1 MGQLAVPIMIG
12 AAMGGGT
19 KLIQGK
25 GLSGILKGA
34 ALGGALGGVGGTLGG
49 ATMQGAAG
57 ASAASGTSAVGA
69 AQGAGQTA
77 GVGLADTGAGM
88 AFNPTSS
95 LMSGAPG
102 VNLTSQA
109 LSQGVQLPAGVGDA
123 LVANNIGAP
132 SYLSQF
138 GQAAK
143 DYATPQNL
151 LGVGQLLSQPSP
163 QPTFASGGSG
173 KIEVGEAP
181 TGAIYDELRKLGYPT
196 QKRRETN
203 FSLLG

>member
-1 MGQLAVPIMIG
+1 MIG

-25 GLSGILKGA
+25 GLGGILKGA
-34 ALGGALGGVGGTLGG
+34 ALGGALGGVGGGLSGLGG
-49 ATMQGAAG
+49 AT
-57 ASAASGTSAVGA
+57 ASGTSAVGA
-69 AQGAGQTA
+69 AQGAGQGL
-77 GVGLADTGAGM
+77 GVSLADTGAGM

-132 SYLSQF
+132 SYFSQF

-151 LGVGQLLSQPSP
+151 LGVGQLLSQPNP
-163 QPTFASGGSG
+163 QPTFASGGGGSI
-173 KIEVGEAP
+173 KVGEAP
-181 TGAIYDELRKLGYPT
+181 TGAIYDELRKLGYTMP
-196 QKRRETN
+196 KRRETN

>member
-57 ASAASGTSAVGA
+57 ASAASGAGSTASLAPEVGGSLLPSFSDVGGMSSIANGGSAMGA
-69 AQGAGQTA
+69 LDSAALAQGTTGLSNSLIPTMNLANSTA
-77 GVGLADTGAGM
+77 A
-88 AFNPTSS
+88 
-95 LMSGAPG
+95 
-102 VNLTSQA
+102 
-109 LSQGVQLPAGVGDA
+109 
-123 LVANNIGAP
+123 AP
-132 SYLSQF
+132 SFLSQF

-151 LGVGQLLSQPSP
+151 LGVGQLLSQPNP

-196 QKRRETN
+196 LKRRETN